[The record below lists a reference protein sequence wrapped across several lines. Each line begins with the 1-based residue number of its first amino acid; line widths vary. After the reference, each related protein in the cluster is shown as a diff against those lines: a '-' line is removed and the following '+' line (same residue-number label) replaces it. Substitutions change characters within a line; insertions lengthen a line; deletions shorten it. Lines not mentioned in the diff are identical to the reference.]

1 MDENQNDI
9 QESLEESIDTSNDIQ
24 EKTEESPDTSSEI
37 KEKTEES
44 PDTSSEIQEKTEKS
58 SDTSSEIQE
67 RVEESLNTSSK
78 IQEPKSKTKKSS
90 KLKFPIILITI
101 CIIIAVLV
109 TSLFFIIGNGN
120 NNSKNLSLIFDKNK
134 LIPVKEND
142 LYGYISPQNGKM
154 VINPQFKIANSFYGN
169 FASVSYLEN
178 DSIRYGIIDKTGKIK
193 LSTDSSYKIKNLSL
207 YGLLIVD
214 DVLYN
219 KNFKAL
225 TDNFT
230 KVKYENYGYL
240 SYIKHDKDEKNIEC
254 GILNSKGKKTFS
266 YKFKDSESSFSCSMG
281 DNSEALNE
289 NYAVIN
295 INNEKYAIINLENG
309 KMIYDFTDKYISAFD
324 DNIFKIYNKNSNLES
339 VICIYKGKIAYETNS
354 DVDIS
359 YYDYDKEILQIEDL
373 SSDSN
378 IYSYFDLSKKSN
390 LNEKPEKSIQDTL
403 KSLTGYSVFSENNKL
418 GIMKNDNVILPCEYD
433 DIDFLPLTT
442 FNYLKNTK
450 KAEYVIVKKGNN
462 YLLINLKNSKVVE
475 NFNAFSISSY
485 QTSTFIKGKLRDSNE
500 YIVYNLLTGKYTRFD
515 SSSTIS
521 VYSNYIT
528 VFKDGDLTYY
538 NIDLNEIYK
547 I

>member
-1 MDENQNDI
+1 MDENQN
-9 QESLEESIDTSNDIQ
+9 ENKNDIQ
-24 EKTEESPDTSSEI
+24 
-37 KEKTEES
+37 EKTEES

-109 TSLFFIIGNGN
+109 TSLFFIFGNGN

-154 VINPQFKIANSFYGN
+154 VINPQFKTANSFYGN

-193 LSTDSSYKIKNLSL
+193 LSTDSSYKIKILSE

-214 DVLYN
+214 DILYN
-219 KNFKAL
+219 KNLKAL
-225 TDNFT
+225 TDKFT
-230 KVKYENYGYL
+230 KVKYEDFGYL
-240 SYIKHDKDEKNIEC
+240 SYIKQDKDGKYIEC
-254 GILNSKGKKTFS
+254 GIFNSKGKKTFS

-281 DNSEALNE
+281 DNSEALKE

-309 KMIYDFTDKYISAFD
+309 KIIYDYTDKYISAFD

-359 YYDYDKEILQIEDL
+359 YYDYDKEILHIEDFA
-373 SSDSN
+373 SDSN
-378 IYSYFDLSKKSN
+378 VYSYFDLSKKSN
-390 LNEKPEKSIQDTL
+390 LNEKPEQSIQDTL
-403 KSLTGYSVFSENNKL
+403 KSLTGYYAFSNNNKF
-418 GIMKNDNVILPCEYD
+418 GIMKNNNVILPCEYD

-442 FNYLKNTK
+442 FNYLKNNK
-450 KAEYVIVKKGNN
+450 KAEYVIAKKDSN

-475 NFNAFSISSY
+475 TFNAFSVTSY
-485 QTSTFIKGKLRDSNE
+485 RTSTFIKGKLKDSNE
-500 YIVYNLLTGKYTRFD
+500 YFVYNLLTGKYTKFD
-515 SSSTIS
+515 LSSTVS

-528 VFKDGDLTYY
+528 VSKDGDLTYY
-538 NIDLNEIYK
+538 NTDLKEIYK